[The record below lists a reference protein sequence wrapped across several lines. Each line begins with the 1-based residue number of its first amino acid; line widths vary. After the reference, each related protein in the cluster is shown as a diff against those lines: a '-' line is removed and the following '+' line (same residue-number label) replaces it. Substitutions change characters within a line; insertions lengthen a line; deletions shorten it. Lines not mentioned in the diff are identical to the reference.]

1 MMFYRV
7 SGVPGAP
14 ERSVAVRT
22 LRAARTL
29 VRTYP
34 WATVDHVTVGRLS
47 KALVLAMYNRDDAA
61 ANLSVKRKGVIL
73 YA

>member
-29 VRTYP
+29 VRIYP

-47 KALVLAMYNRDDAA
+47 KALVLAMYNRDG
-61 ANLSVKRKGVIL
+61 SVLTRAERRIPLCVR
-73 YA
+73 